1 MKLIVDDLEKGVGIN
16 NNQDIQI
23 RLSGDDIKFVV
34 TEYSVSLF
42 IDEDC
47 ADSLQFHLSTILQNR
62 ERKKEIK
69 K

>member
-34 TEYSVSLF
+34 TEYSVAIF
-42 IDEDC
+42 IDEKT
-47 ADSLQFHLSTILQNR
+47 ADSIAFHIQSIIQDR
-62 ERKKEIK
+62 ARQKK
-69 K
+69 